1 MKKGMALITVIW
13 ILAILTVILGIVL
26 FLTTS
31 DIAYT
36 FIFNSQR
43 IAMAS
48 AEHGKNEVIS
58 RIPQYDLLGTMFQ
71 NDSLFYDGSK
81 HPAFQSQIR
90 GNRYFL
96 IAPMPFPHGTMQ
108 WGTGG
113 KWYKKWEFN
122 SGGRVMTGK
131 GDVEKVV
138 NVGAAYE
145 HPMTGGGGTD
155 TNY

>member
-13 ILAILTVILGIVL
+13 ILAILTVIMGIVL

-43 IAMAS
+43 TAMAS

-58 RIPQYDLLGTMFQ
+58 KIPQYDLLGAMVA
-71 NDSLFYDGSK
+71 NDSLLIEGTFD
-81 HPAFQSQIR
+81 PAYLAQIR
-90 GNRYFL
+90 DNRYYL
-96 IAPMPFPHGTMQ
+96 ISPIPFPHGGMQ

-122 SGGRVMTGK
+122 SGGRVVTGR
-131 GDVEKVV
+131 GNVEKVV

-145 HPMTGGGGTD
+145 HPMTGSGGTD